1 LHITNILC
9 AFFIAQRR
17 NLFFYEI
24 FPLLTPFLAHLTHF
38 NFSLDKGAR
47 LEIHNSKFKI
57 QDLDSEF
64 KIIPLLKTLSSDAHL
79 RGLGRSPKGRAREG
93 VSKSLILPNNF
104 AF

>member
-47 LEIHNSKFKI
+47 LEIQNSKLKI
-57 QDLDSEF
+57 QNVIGDFYE
-64 KIIPLLKTLSSDAHL
+64 IVT
-79 RGLGRSPKGRAREG
+79 RGGARD
-93 VSKSLILPNNF
+93 F
-104 AF
+104 

>member
-1 LHITNILC
+1 MHITNILC

-47 LEIHNSKFKI
+47 LEIHNSQFTIHNLELGIYNKAALSGAALLFACDKI
-57 QDLDSEF
+57 HSVAWGGAIF
-64 KIIPLLKTLSSDAHL
+64 N
-79 RGLGRSPKGRAREG
+79 RGRHR
-93 VSKSLILPNNF
+93 V
-104 AF
+104 